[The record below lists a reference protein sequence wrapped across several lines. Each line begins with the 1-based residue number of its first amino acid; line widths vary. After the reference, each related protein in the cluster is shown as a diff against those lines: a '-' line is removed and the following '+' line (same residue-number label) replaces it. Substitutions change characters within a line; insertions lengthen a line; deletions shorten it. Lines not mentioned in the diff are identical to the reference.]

1 MAPLLFFLYFAGM
14 ALFSSVLTIG
24 LRNPIYCTIALLSTF
39 LHVAGLFVLLQAEF
53 IAAIQIIIYAGAVLV
68 LYLFVLMLLNLKSN
82 ESILHRQFWIALFF
96 GLVILAE
103 ILIALF
109 KSPILK
115 KSGATGAA
123 AAPAIGNTEAI
134 GLSLF
139 NEYLLPFELVGII
152 LLGGIIGALVLAK
165 QPRSEAPAE
174 GNRSDALAVPL
185 PQSGNG
191 HAELAPHGDV
201 EEVGVHSGQTFDGGG
216 SN

>member
-1 MAPLLFFLYFAGM
+1 MAQLLFFLYFSGM

-24 LRNPIYCTIALLSTF
+24 LRNPVYCTIALLSTF
-39 LHVAGLFVLLQAEF
+39 IHVAGLFVLLNAEF
-53 IAAIQIIIYAGAVLV
+53 LAAIQIIIYAGAVLI

-82 ESILHRQFWIALFF
+82 EPVVHRQLWIALFF
-96 GLVILAE
+96 GVVILAE

-109 KSPILK
+109 KSPMMEQT
-115 KSGATGAA
+115 GPAGAA
-123 AAPAIGNTEAI
+123 APLAVGNTEAI

-165 QPRSEAPAE
+165 QPRPQSASAG
-174 GNRSDALAVPL
+174 GNGSHTLDVPL

-191 HAELAPHGDV
+191 QTGIASPAVAEEIAQPLDK
-201 EEVGVHSGQTFDGGG
+201 VGSV
-216 SN
+216 